1 MEEIDVHTS
10 KNYKIFFSNVRDKL
24 QNLIDEYGIKDIYL
38 ITDKNVY
45 NLYANE
51 FSYFKGIKGLYI
63 INPGEENKNKDTVFD
78 IYNDMLSKDCNR
90 KTSIVSLGGGVV
102 GDIAGFV
109 ASTFMRGLKFINI
122 PTTLMAQCDSS
133 VGGKNGFDF
142 NGYKNI
148 IGTFYQPEFVFVDTN
163 FIHTISC
170 QDYKNGLAEIIKYGF
185 IYDDTFF
192 DYIDANKEQIKKRN
206 EDVISTMV
214 YKSLK
219 IKSDI
224 VCMDEHDN
232 GIRQILNFGHTIGHG
247 IESASNFSIKH
258 GEAVAAGMLIESY
271 LSLKC
276 SLLSTHEFKRLL
288 DIINYFEMPTYFDDM
303 NEKSIMK
310 SMLKDK
316 KRNDSKIN
324 FILPERIGSAI
335 ITDKLSQNTVEDILI
350 KWVGKKLW

>member
-1 MEEIDVHTS
+1 MEEINVHTS

>member
-1 MEEIDVHTS
+1 MEEINVHTS

-38 ITDKNVY
+38 ITDKNIY

-206 EDVISTMV
+206 EDVI
-214 YKSLK
+214 
-219 IKSDI
+219 
-224 VCMDEHDN
+224 
-232 GIRQILNFGHTIGHG
+232 
-247 IESASNFSIKH
+247 
-258 GEAVAAGMLIESY
+258 
-271 LSLKC
+271 
-276 SLLSTHEFKRLL
+276 
-288 DIINYFEMPTYFDDM
+288 
-303 NEKSIMK
+303 
-310 SMLKDK
+310 
-316 KRNDSKIN
+316 
-324 FILPERIGSAI
+324 
-335 ITDKLSQNTVEDILI
+335 
-350 KWVGKKLW
+350 

>member
-206 EDVISTMV
+206 EDVINTMV
-214 YKSLK
+214 YRSLK